1 MSNKARNYTSD
12 ILDELLSEITPEE
25 QRRTD
30 KRMLLALKIEKAM
43 KAKNWKKG
51 DLAREMNK
59 KPSVITK
66 WLSGTHNFES
76 NTLFEL
82 EEKLGI
88 TLVALEEKKY
98 APTGYYQVTVQS
110 MVNSNQTDEGK
121 YNIPSLFIYGDSFK
135 TNNLK
140 TYGC

>member
-88 TLVALEEKKY
+88 TLVALEEKKQVP
-98 APTGYYQVTVQS
+98 ALFYQFTVQS
-110 MVNSNQTDEGK
+110 TIMTDSLDDGK
-121 YNIPSLFIYGDSFK
+121 YNIPSPCIYVNSSDINKLS
-135 TNNLK
+135 
-140 TYGC
+140 

>member
-88 TLVALEEKKY
+88 TLVALEEKKQVP
-98 APTGYYQVTVQS
+98 ALFYQFTVQTTVKS
-110 MVNSNQTDEGK
+110 DQTDEGK
-121 YNIPSLFIYGDSFK
+121 FNIPSRSIFSYNSESNKLS
-135 TNNLK
+135 
-140 TYGC
+140 

>member
-12 ILDELLSEITPEE
+12 ILDELLSEITHEE

-88 TLVALEEKKY
+88 TLVALEEKKQVP
-98 APTGYYQVTVQS
+98 ALFYQFTVQS
-110 MVNSNQTDEGK
+110 TIMTDSLDDGK
-121 YNIPSLFIYGDSFK
+121 YNIPSPCIYVNSSDINKLS
-135 TNNLK
+135 
-140 TYGC
+140 

>member
-76 NTLFEL
+76 NTFFEL

-88 TLVALEEKKY
+88 TLVALEEKKQVP
-98 APTGYYQVTVQS
+98 ALFYQFTVQS
-110 MVNSNQTDEGK
+110 TIMTDSLDDGK
-121 YNIPSLFIYGDSFK
+121 YNIPSPCIYVNSSDINKLS
-135 TNNLK
+135 
-140 TYGC
+140 

>member
-43 KAKNWKKG
+43 KAKGWKKG

-88 TLVALEEKKY
+88 TLVALEEKKQVP
-98 APTGYYQVTVQS
+98 ALFYQFTVQS
-110 MVNSNQTDEGK
+110 TIMTDSLDDGK
-121 YNIPSLFIYGDSFK
+121 YNIPSPCIYVNSSDINKLS
-135 TNNLK
+135 
-140 TYGC
+140 

>member
-1 MSNKARNYTSD
+1 MKTMSNKARNYTSD

-88 TLVALEEKKY
+88 TLVALEEKKQVP
-98 APTGYYQVTVQS
+98 ALFYQFTVQS
-110 MVNSNQTDEGK
+110 TIMTDSLDDGK
-121 YNIPSLFIYGDSFK
+121 YNIPSPCIYVNSSDINKLS
-135 TNNLK
+135 
-140 TYGC
+140 

>member
-12 ILDELLSEITPEE
+12 ILDELMSEITPEE

-43 KAKNWKKG
+43 QAKGWKKG

-88 TLVALEEKKY
+88 TLVALDEKKY
-98 APTGYYQVTVQS
+98 APTGFYQVTVQS

-121 YNIPSLFIYGDSFK
+121 YNIPSLIIYADSFK

-140 TYGC
+140 AYGC

>member
-1 MSNKARNYTSD
+1 MNKNYTSN
-12 ILDELLSEITPEE
+12 ILDELLSEITPDE
-25 QRRTD
+25 QCRTD
-30 KRMLLALKIEKAM
+30 KRMLLAMKIENAM
-43 KAKNWKKG
+43 MGKGWKKG

-88 TLVALEEKKY
+88 TLVALEEKKQVP
-98 APTGYYQVTVQS
+98 ALFYQFTVQS
-110 MVNSNQTDEGK
+110 TIMTDSLDDGK
-121 YNIPSLFIYGDSFK
+121 YNIPSPCIYVNSSDINKLS
-135 TNNLK
+135 
-140 TYGC
+140 

>member
-1 MSNKARNYTSD
+1 
-12 ILDELLSEITPEE
+12 
-25 QRRTD
+25 
-30 KRMLLALKIEKAM
+30 MLLALKIEKAM

-66 WLSGTHNFES
+66 WLSGTHNFEL

-88 TLVALEEKKY
+88 TLVALEEKKQV
-98 APTGYYQVTVQS
+98 PTGYYQVTVQS
-110 MVNSNQTDEGK
+110 IVNSNQTDEGK
-121 YNIPSLFIYGDSFK
+121 YNIPSPRIYVNSSDINKLS
-135 TNNLK
+135 
-140 TYGC
+140 

>member
-12 ILDELLSEITPEE
+12 ILDELLSEITFEE

-66 WLSGTHNFES
+66 WLSGTHNFEL

-88 TLVALEEKKY
+88 TLVALEEKKQV
-98 APTGYYQVTVQS
+98 PTGYYQVTVQS
-110 MVNSNQTDEGK
+110 IVNSNQTDEGK
-121 YNIPSLFIYGDSFK
+121 YNIPSPCIYVNSSDINKLS
-135 TNNLK
+135 
-140 TYGC
+140 

>member
-12 ILDELLSEITPEE
+12 ILDGLLSEITPEE

-43 KAKNWKKG
+43 KAKEWKKG
-51 DLAREMNK
+51 DLASEMNK

-88 TLVALEEKKY
+88 TLVALEEKRQ
-98 APTGYYQVTVQS
+98 APTVFYQFTVQS
-110 MVNSNQTDEGK
+110 TVKSDQTDEGK
-121 YNIPSLFIYGDSFK
+121 FNIPSRIIFSNSSE
-135 TNNLK
+135 TNKLS
-140 TYGC
+140 